1 MSTMTLN
8 YGISNRHNQIP
19 SLGPVLDFLRLLW
32 SFDHTLHQTSKRM
45 VRSSGV
51 TGPQRLVI
59 RIVGRFPGI
68 TLGQLA
74 EIMKVHPS
82 TLTGIIKRLQ
92 QNRLI
97 SRRSDQ
103 RDGRRASLGLTASGR
118 KLDMNREATIEAAI
132 QYAIS
137 ELSADQLTAAQHVL
151 ETVTRALQA
160 GN

>member
-1 MSTMTLN
+1 MHVSHDARNT
-8 YGISNRHNQIP
+8 HNQIP

-32 SFDHTLHQTSKRM
+32 SFDHALHQTSKRM
-45 VRSSGV
+45 ALSSGI

-97 SRRSDQ
+97 SRRADQ
-103 RDGRRASLGLTASGR
+103 RDGRRASLGLTATGR
-118 KLDMNREATIEAAI
+118 KVDLNREATIEAGVQHAM
-132 QYAIS
+132 S
-137 ELSADQLTAAQHVL
+137 ELSANQLEATRQVL
-151 ETVTRALQA
+151 EKITNALRT
-160 GN
+160 GKR

>member
-1 MSTMTLN
+1 MNLN
-8 YGISNRHNQIP
+8 HDINNTHHQIP

-32 SFDHTLHQTSKRM
+32 SFDHSLHRTSKRM
-45 VRSSGV
+45 TSSLGI
-51 TGPQRLVI
+51 TGPQRLVL
-59 RIVGRFPGI
+59 RIIGRFPGI

-103 RDGRRASLGLTASGR
+103 RDGRRAFLGITAAGR
-118 KLDMNREATIEAAI
+118 KLDLSGEATIE
-132 QYAIS
+132 
-137 ELSADQLTAAQHVL
+137 TMV
-151 ETVTRALQA
+151 
-160 GN
+160 

>member
-1 MSTMTLN
+1 MNLN
-8 YGISNRHNQIP
+8 YRALAIQNQIP
-19 SLGPVLDFLRLLW
+19 TLGPVLDFLRLLW
-32 SFDHTLHQTSKRM
+32 SFDHALHQTSKRM
-45 VRSSGV
+45 ALSSGV

-103 RDGRRASLGLTASGR
+103 RDGRRVFLGLTAAGR
-118 KLDMNREATIEAAI
+118 KLDLSSEATIETTVQQAMA
-132 QYAIS
+132 
-137 ELSADQLTAAQHVL
+137 ELTADQLEAARQVL
-151 ETVTRALQA
+151 ETLTHSLQA
-160 GN
+160 GD